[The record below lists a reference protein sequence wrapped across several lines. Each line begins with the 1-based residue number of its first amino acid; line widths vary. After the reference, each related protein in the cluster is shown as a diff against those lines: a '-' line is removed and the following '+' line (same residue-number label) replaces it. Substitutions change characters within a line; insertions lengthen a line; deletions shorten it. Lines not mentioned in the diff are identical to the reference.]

1 MKLYISVNT
10 DQPAGRLREIVS
22 SAVAEVEYMGHVAIS
37 PLSHDGDLLPWSLRL
52 EALAKEC
59 HGIYLLEGWHDS
71 LEASTERLLCLTS
84 EKQVIFQSSNRRK
97 VAFDQEKAAS
107 ALRIQVAIH
116 EVTGYTIEE
125 YRIHSRKEDLVFCR
139 MIFSYQGK
147 RMDLSPDEISRNL
160 NISRSMV
167 YHYLKVYPG
176 EIRFNPKF
184 RGLAERVEKLIK

>member
-1 MKLYISVNT
+1 MKLYISANT
-10 DQPAGRLREIVS
+10 DQPQDRLNGFVLKAIAEI
-22 SAVAEVEYMGHVAIS
+22 EHMGHVAIS
-37 PLSHDGDLLPWSLRL
+37 PLSHDGILLPWSLRL
-52 EALAKEC
+52 EVLTKEC
-59 HGIYLLEGWHDS
+59 HGIYLLEGWQDS

-84 EKQVIFQSSNRRK
+84 DKKVIFQSSNQRK
-97 VAFDQEKAAS
+97 VAFDQEKVAS
-107 ALRIQVAIH
+107 ALRVQMAIH

-184 RGLAERVEKLIK
+184 RGLAERVEKLIQ